1 MGPVTGGRLLTLAL
15 LSVISLPTPTGGSAA
30 LDLAR
35 AAGAV
40 RAFLAVAARGNA
52 TGNGQGQDLMP
63 AAEAL
68 AAAGNAVPRWAILHA
83 VAEEHERLS
92 WLDNGLGGWHSA
104 RAACLYAMALES
116 PTLGALPPREFAEVL
131 GGAAKA
137 IGTLRCPTPSTLLP

>member
-1 MGPVTGGRLLTLAL
+1 MGPRAGARLLTLAL
-15 LSVISLPTPTGGSAA
+15 LSVLSLPAPTGGSAA

-40 RAFLAVAARGNA
+40 RAFLDVAARGNA
-52 TGNGQGQDLMP
+52 TGNGQGLDLTP

-68 AAAGNAVPRWAILHA
+68 AATGNALPRWAILHA

-92 WLDNGLGGWHSA
+92 WLDNGLGTWHRA

-131 GGAAKA
+131 GGAARVV
-137 IGTLRCPTPSTLLP
+137 GTLRCPTP